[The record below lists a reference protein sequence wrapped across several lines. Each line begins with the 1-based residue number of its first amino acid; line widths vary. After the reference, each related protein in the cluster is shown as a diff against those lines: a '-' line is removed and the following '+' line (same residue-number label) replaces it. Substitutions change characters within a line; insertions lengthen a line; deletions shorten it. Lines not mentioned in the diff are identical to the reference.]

1 MNMKKM
7 ATSEMRHVNGG
18 SFLGAAILG
27 WAIGRTAVCGFKGL
41 FKC

>member
-1 MNMKKM
+1 MRKM
-7 ATSEMRHVNGG
+7 TINEMRHVNGG
-18 SFLGAAILG
+18 LLGAVIIG